1 MCDGARVYM
10 GARGARQGV
19 DDPNGLEVHGIALN
33 ENTVRHAERCKKKKH
48 LRNGHCH
55 CGTSMMT
62 IMSTHHD
69 TLQNH
74 DEFKTTT
81 MVTCSLKTYGNDT
94 IRLQHAT
101 P

>member
-48 LRNGHCH
+48 LRHPQRRNDDETCRRAR
-55 CGTSMMT
+55 MT
-62 IMSTHHD
+62 MATATD
-69 TLQNH
+69 LQ
-74 DEFKTTT
+74 T
-81 MVTCSLKTYGNDT
+81 
-94 IRLQHAT
+94 AT
-101 P
+101 ATVVHR